1 MYRTKFRL
9 KMKIL
14 QKKVY
19 IHVLLAEHLL
29 VVPGRFKRHFVEF
42 CIRRSHSPNKKCSI
56 YSYSMSGLPV
66 VSVISTHIR
75 RFSLLTHGGL

>member
-19 IHVLLAEHLL
+19 IHVLLTEHLL

-66 VSVISTHIR
+66 VSVISTHTR